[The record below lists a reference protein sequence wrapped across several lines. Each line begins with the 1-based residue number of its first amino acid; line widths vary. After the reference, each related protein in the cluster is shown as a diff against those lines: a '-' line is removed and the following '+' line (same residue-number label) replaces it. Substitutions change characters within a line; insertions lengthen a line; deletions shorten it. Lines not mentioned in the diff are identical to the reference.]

1 MTKFEEPLLEDY
13 MNNLSNLSL
22 NDNYHRIVIA
32 CLRYCYIKDIE
43 IDDHTPEFN
52 SILNSIC
59 FLAEQ

>member
-1 MTKFEEPLLEDY
+1 MTKFEETLLEDY
-13 MNNLSNLSL
+13 MDNYGNLIL
-22 NDNYHRIVIA
+22 NDNYLHIVIA

>member
-1 MTKFEEPLLEDY
+1 

-22 NDNYHRIVIA
+22 NDNYLRIVIA